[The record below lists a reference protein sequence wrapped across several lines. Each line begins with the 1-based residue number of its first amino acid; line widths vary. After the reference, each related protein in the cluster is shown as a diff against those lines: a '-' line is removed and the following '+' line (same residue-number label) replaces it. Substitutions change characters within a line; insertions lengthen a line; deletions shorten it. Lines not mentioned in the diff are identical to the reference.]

1 MKALRVHVERIV
13 RPIHASVRRKNR
25 MREELLGHLTS
36 AFEDERALA
45 GSDGEAFDRA
55 TKRLGDPAVLRRE
68 LQASVPW
75 IERAGFSFLLLR
87 LESDAFGKDE
97 RFGWRGSA
105 RIATEIVLLTA
116 GLEAAFLALERTI
129 GLNTGL
135 NYGGFSLEYLSVIGG
150 MLSLEWAALFTAFL
164 LFDVVGARNAMS
176 PWSPTPSFVKA
187 CLSVLHVFL
196 MWALFLALAIP
207 LAALFS
213 GKTPHLL
220 AEALTEDVRSIP
232 NWIGLGIV
240 CVTLGYLTIGKRRER
255 RQYEKWGSLDIDAE
269 TGN

>member
-1 MKALRVHVERIV
+1 
-13 RPIHASVRRKNR
+13 
-25 MREELLGHLTS
+25 
-36 AFEDERALA
+36 
-45 GSDGEAFDRA
+45 
-55 TKRLGDPAVLRRE
+55 
-68 LQASVPW
+68 
-75 IERAGFSFLLLR
+75 
-87 LESDAFGKDE
+87 
-97 RFGWRGSA
+97 
-105 RIATEIVLLTA
+105 
-116 GLEAAFLALERTI
+116 
-129 GLNTGL
+129 
-135 NYGGFSLEYLSVIGG
+135 
-150 MLSLEWAALFTAFL
+150 
-164 LFDVVGARNAMS
+164 
-176 PWSPTPSFVKA
+176 
-187 CLSVLHVFL
+187 